1 MYGTVFYGSH
11 SINMDTKG
19 RIAIPTRV
27 RESLQEC
34 AQGRVVVTAHTENR
48 CLHVFPE
55 PQWLEI
61 LPTIESLPS
70 FNKISRRTKLL
81 LIGHACP
88 LELDANGRVLLPSTL
103 RDYASLEKKLILVG
117 QGKSMELWGEAQ
129 FSRYIDAPLDG
140 DDTIPEAMR
149 SLSL

>member
-1 MYGTVFYGSH
+1 
-11 SINMDTKG
+11 MDTKG
-19 RIAIPTRV
+19 RIAIPSRV

-34 AQGRVVVTAHTENR
+34 GGYRIVVTAHTENR

-55 PQWLEI
+55 PQWLEV

-70 FNKISRRTKLL
+70 FNKVSRRTKLL

-88 LELDANGRVLLPSTL
+88 LELDTNGRILLPATL
-103 RDYASLEKKLILVG
+103 RDYANLEKKLILVG

-129 FSRYIDAPLDG
+129 FTKYIDAPMDS
-140 DDTIPEAMR
+140 DEVIPDAMR
-149 SLSL
+149 NLSL

>member
-1 MYGTVFYGSH
+1 MVFYGSY

-19 RIAIPTRV
+19 RIGIPARV
-27 RESLQEC
+27 RESLQAC
-34 AQGRVVVTAHTENR
+34 GRGRVVVTAHTENR
-48 CLHVFPE
+48 CLHLFPE

-81 LIGHACP
+81 LMGHACP
-88 LELDANGRVLLPSTL
+88 LELDTNGRILLPSTL
-103 RDYASLEKKLILVG
+103 RDYANLEKKMILVG

-129 FSRYIDAPLDG
+129 FAAYIDAPIDE
-140 DDTIPEAMR
+140 DEVIPDTMR
-149 SLSL
+149 NLSL